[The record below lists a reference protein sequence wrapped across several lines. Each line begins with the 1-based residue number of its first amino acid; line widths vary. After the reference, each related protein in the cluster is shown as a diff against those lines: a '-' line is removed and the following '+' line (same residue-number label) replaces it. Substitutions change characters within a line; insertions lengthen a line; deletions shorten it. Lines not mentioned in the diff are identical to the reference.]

1 MFHVVEPVAFILRAA
16 RVVEHAFAGA
26 LPAYE
31 LPDVVVAQRVLR
43 RALHCA
49 AREPHVFTFAVLL
62 A

>member
-1 MFHVVEPVAFILRAA
+1 MFHVVEPVALVFRAA

-26 LPAYE
+26 LPAHE
-31 LPDVVVAQRVLR
+31 LPDVMIAQRVLR

-49 AREPHVFTFAVLL
+49 TREPHVFTFAVLF